1 MNRPIW
7 LAEQEAARGFP
18 FSLIEQD
25 VSSPTEAAWVFL
37 TQWWRISGACT
48 SPECGFTGERGK
60 VLVLQMVWRCLR
72 VSVQMQKG
80 QLPERPPPDLPHLH
94 LRQRGSVGD
103 PALRPLGCQSHP
115 GSPAQRNHPGGR
127 QQRRR
132 WVEKEDFLSQIAN
145 KEKEIKHLPAG
156 ADEERTEQP
165 EGDRRLPVGLL
176 VWRMACSLLTSH
188 QMIDIILPPQPPQ
201 RFFLEHAKVTI
212 IFWVFWFDFVHSV
225 KQTCA
230 LKWYWTT
237 RQHFRQKI
245 CSVFD
250 ARAELRWFIEIKGLK
265 VTHRQ
270 TKSACEDSVRDPTI
284 TYRNP

>member
-103 PALRPLGCQSHP
+103 PALCPLGCQSHP

-132 WVEKEDFLSQIAN
+132 WVEKDGFLSQIAH
-145 KEKEIKHLPAG
+145 KEKGNKTFACRG
-156 ADEERTEQP
+156 
-165 EGDRRLPVGLL
+165 G
-176 VWRMACSLLTSH
+176 WRE
-188 QMIDIILPPQPPQ
+188 D
-201 RFFLEHAKVTI
+201 
-212 IFWVFWFDFVHSV
+212 
-225 KQTCA
+225 
-230 LKWYWTT
+230 WTT
-237 RQHFRQKI
+237 RGWQKAPSRPLGLTDGLFSPDQPPNDRHYFTPSASSEVFFRTCKGYDYFLSLLIRFCPFCKADMCIEVILNDTAAFQAKDLF
-245 CSVFD
+245 CFWCES
-250 ARAELRWFIEIKGLK
+250 RAEMIYW
-265 VTHRQ
+265 
-270 TKSACEDSVRDPTI
+270 D
-284 TYRNP
+284 

>member
-132 WVEKEDFLSQIAN
+132 WVEKDGFLSQIAN

-188 QMIDIILPPQPPQ
+188 QMIDIILPGQPPQ
-201 RFFLEHAKVTI
+201 RFFFRTCKGYDYFLSLLIRFCPFCKADMCIEVISNDTAAFQAKDLFC
-212 IFWVFWFDFVHSV
+212 FWCESW
-225 KQTCA
+225 A
-230 LKWYWTT
+230 EMIYW
-237 RQHFRQKI
+237 
-245 CSVFD
+245 D
-250 ARAELRWFIEIKGLK
+250 LK
-265 VTHRQ
+265 VW
-270 TKSACEDSVRDPTI
+270 K
-284 TYRNP
+284 